1 VTRVVLA
8 PFKVASSANA
18 GGHFWVYAQYADALQ
33 RLGCEVW
40 WLEELPAD
48 APAEVAQSQV
58 ATLLDRLRPFGLE
71 ERAILYRLPGD
82 GPGAGQDPAYLTMPA
97 ERAERLFRNCE
108 LLVNFH
114 YEMVPGMLA
123 RFTRTA
129 LVDID
134 PGLLQ
139 LWWGGGQLQV
149 HRHDVY
155 FSIGEKLGAVPGQP
169 GVEWLHTRPAVS
181 LDLWPYRYDPEC
193 SRVTSISS
201 WRTRSYVLVDGSWL
215 DSNKRAAYLD
225 FVDVPR
231 RVARPMEIATW
242 LGEGEERDRALLEEH
257 GWVVRDVGAVAGDPG
272 AYQAYI
278 QGSRAEFGCAKP
290 AYVILGNAWVSDR
303 TACYL
308 ASGKPAVV
316 QYTGP
321 SDYLPDGLGL
331 LRFSTPEEAT
341 AGLAEM
347 DAHYERH
354 CRAAREIAEQC
365 FSAQDVVTRLLHR
378 ALAR

>member
-1 VTRVVLA
+1 M
-8 PFKVASSANA
+8 SAA
-18 GGHFWVYAQYADALQ
+18 
-33 RLGCEVW
+33 
-40 WLEELPAD
+40 
-48 APAEVAQSQV
+48 
-58 ATLLDRLRPFGLE
+58 
-71 ERAILYRLPGD
+71 
-82 GPGAGQDPAYLTMPA
+82 
-97 ERAERLFRNCE
+97 RAERLFRDSE

-123 RFTRTA
+123 RFPRTA

-290 AYVILGNAWVSDR
+290 AYVMLGNAWVSDR

-354 CRAAREIAEQC
+354 CRAAREIAEHC